1 MPVSDRASHDVTRL
15 LDAWMAGERQAL
27 DRLLPLVEGDL
38 RRMARS
44 LMASQAAQHTLQPTA
59 LVNEAY
65 LRLAGGRQATW
76 EGRLQ
81 FFAYAATTMRRIL
94 VNHLRD
100 RRAAKRGGLRVA
112 VSLDEICE
120 LPAAPAAG
128 GDLLDLDAAL
138 TRLAALD
145 PRQARIVELRYFG
158 GLSVEETAA
167 ALELS
172 PRTIKREWHSARLF
186 LRRELSGC

>member
-1 MPVSDRASHDVTRL
+1 MPVFDRASHDVTRL
-15 LDAWMAGERQAL
+15 LDAWFAGERQAL

-44 LMASQAAQHTLQPTA
+44 LMSSQGTQLTLQPTA

-65 LRLAGGRQATW
+65 LRLAGGRQANW

-100 RRAAKRGGLRVA
+100 RRAAKRGGLRVP
-112 VSLDEICE
+112 VSLEEIRE
-120 LPAAPAAG
+120 LPAPAVAG
-128 GDLLDLDAAL
+128 ADLLDLDAAL
-138 TRLAALD
+138 SRLAQLD
-145 PRQARIVELRYFG
+145 ARQARIIELRYFG
-158 GLSVEETAA
+158 GLSVEETAT
-167 ALELS
+167 ALGLS
-172 PRTIKREWHSARLF
+172 PRTVKREWHSARLF